1 MEVTEV
7 AVVVVVA
14 DSEGV
19 VDTEAGVVVVVTEV
33 EVGYTFSLH

>member
-19 VDTEAGVVVVVTEV
+19 VDMEAGVVVVVTEV
-33 EVGYTFSLH
+33 EVGYTLSLH